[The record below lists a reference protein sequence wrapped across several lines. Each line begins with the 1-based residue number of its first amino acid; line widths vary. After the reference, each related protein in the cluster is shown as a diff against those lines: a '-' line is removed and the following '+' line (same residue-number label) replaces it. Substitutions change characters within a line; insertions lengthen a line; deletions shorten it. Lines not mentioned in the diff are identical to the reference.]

1 MISPDDQLRL
11 AHAISDVEDDTSG
24 EVVLVIAEQAG
35 HYRAIPLLWGLL
47 AALVAPWPLI
57 WLTSIS
63 TSRIFLI
70 QLAVALVLSLALS
83 WPKLRYALVP
93 RSIKHAQAHEAA
105 SREFLR
111 RGLTRTREKTGVL
124 IYLALAEHHA
134 EILADTGIADRVDA
148 GIWADIV
155 ADLTAAIRDGRMTE
169 GLIGAIRRTGAILA
183 EHAPP
188 RLDDVDELPNKVI
201 ILL

>member
-1 MISPDDQLRL
+1 MISPEEQARL
-11 AHAISDVEDDTSG
+11 ASVISDVEDETSG
-24 EVVLVIAEQAG
+24 EIVLVIAEQAG
-35 HYRAIPLLWGLL
+35 HYRAVPLLWALL
-47 AALVAPWPLI
+47 AALVTPWPLI
-57 WLTSIS
+57 WLTMIS

-70 QLAVALVLSLALS
+70 QLAVALALSLVLS
-83 WPKLRYALVP
+83 WPKLRFALVP

-148 GIWADIV
+148 AIWAEII
-155 ADLTAAIRDGRMTE
+155 ANLTRAIRDRRMIE
-169 GLIGAIRRTGAILA
+169 GLEEAIRRTGAILA

-201 ILL
+201 LLD

>member
-1 MISPDDQLRL
+1 MISTEDQARL
-11 AHAISDVEDDTSG
+11 AHAIRDVEDDTSG

-35 HYRAIPLLWGLL
+35 HYRAIPLLWGFL
-47 AALVAPWPLI
+47 AALITPWPLI

-70 QLAVALVLSLALS
+70 QLAVALALSLALS

-93 RSIKHAQAHEAA
+93 RAIKRAQGHEAA

-111 RGLTRTREKTGVL
+111 RGITRTREKTGVL

-134 EILADTGIADRVDA
+134 EILADTGIADRINA
-148 GIWADIV
+148 ETWADIV
-155 ADLTAAIRDGRMTE
+155 ADLTAAIGSGRMTE
-169 GLIGAIRRTGAILA
+169 GLIEAIRRTGAILA

-201 ILL
+201 ILS

>member
-1 MISPDDQLRL
+1 MISGEEQTRL
-11 AHAISDVEDDTSG
+11 ASVIGDVEDETSG
-24 EVVLVIAEQAG
+24 EIVLVIAEQAG
-35 HYRAIPLLWGLL
+35 HYRAVPLLWAML
-47 AALVAPWPLI
+47 AALVTPWPLI
-57 WLTSIS
+57 WLTDIS

-70 QLAVALVLSLALS
+70 QLGVALVLSLVLS
-83 WPKLRYALVP
+83 WPKLGFALVP

-134 EILADTGIADRVDA
+134 EILADTGVADRVEP
-148 GIWADIV
+148 GSWTGIV
-155 ADLTAAIRDGRMTE
+155 ADLTASIRDDRMIE
-169 GLIGAIRRTGAILA
+169 GLEQAIRRIGAILA

-201 ILL
+201 LLD

>member
-1 MISPDDQLRL
+1 MISTEDQARL
-11 AHAISDVEDDTSG
+11 AHAIRDVEDDTSG
-24 EVVLVIAEQAG
+24 EVVLVLAEQAG
-35 HYRAIPLLWGLL
+35 HYRAIPLLWGFL
-47 AALVAPWPLI
+47 AALITPWPLI

-70 QLAVALVLSLALS
+70 QLAVALALSLALS

-93 RSIKHAQAHEAA
+93 RAIKRAQGHEAA

-111 RGLTRTREKTGVL
+111 RGITRTREKTGVL

-134 EILADTGIADRVDA
+134 EILADTGIADRIDA
-148 GIWADIV
+148 ETWADIV
-155 ADLTAAIRDGRMTE
+155 ADLTAAIGSGRMTE
-169 GLIGAIRRTGAILA
+169 GLIEAIRRTGVILA

-201 ILL
+201 ILS

>member
-1 MISPDDQLRL
+1 MILPEEQARL
-11 AHAISDVEDDTSG
+11 VSVISDVEDETSG
-24 EVVLVIAEQAG
+24 EIVLVIAEQAG
-35 HYRAIPLLWGLL
+35 HYRAVPLLWALL
-47 AALVAPWPLI
+47 AALVTPWPLI
-57 WLTSIS
+57 WLTMIS

-70 QLAVALVLSLALS
+70 QLAVALALSLVLS
-83 WPKLRYALVP
+83 WPKLRFALVP

-111 RGLTRTREKTGVL
+111 RGMTRTREKTGVL

-134 EILADTGIADRVDA
+134 EILVDAGIADRVDA
-148 GIWADIV
+148 AIWAEII
-155 ADLTAAIRDGRMTE
+155 ANLTRAIRDRRMIE
-169 GLIGAIRRTGAILA
+169 GLEEAIRRTGAILA

-201 ILL
+201 LLD

>member
-1 MISPDDQLRL
+1 MILKDEQARL
-11 AHAISDVEDDTSG
+11 AGAISDVEDETSG
-24 EVVLVIAEQAG
+24 EIVLVIAEQAG
-35 HYRAIPLLWGLL
+35 HYRAVPLLWAML
-47 AALVAPWPLI
+47 AALVTPWPLI
-57 WLTSIS
+57 WLTAIS

-70 QLAVALVLSLALS
+70 QLAMALIVSLVLS
-83 WPKLRYALVP
+83 WPRLRFALVP

-111 RGLTRTREKTGVL
+111 RGITRTREKTGVL

-134 EILADTGIADRVDA
+134 EILADTGIADRVDPE
-148 GIWADIV
+148 IWAGIV
-155 ADLTAAIRDGRMTE
+155 ADLTAAIRAGQMIK
-169 GLIGAIRRTGAILA
+169 GLEEAIRRTGTILA

-201 ILL
+201 LLN

>member
-1 MISPDDQLRL
+1 MISADEQARL
-11 AHAISDVEDDTSG
+11 ASVIGDVEGETSG
-24 EVVLVIAEQAG
+24 EIVLVIAEQAG
-35 HYRAIPLLWGLL
+35 HYRAVPLLWAML
-47 AALVAPWPLI
+47 AALVTPWPLI
-57 WLTSIS
+57 WLTAIG

-70 QLAVALVLSLALS
+70 QLAVALAFSLILS
-83 WPKLRYALVP
+83 WPKLRFALVP

-111 RGLTRTREKTGVL
+111 RGMTRTREKTGVL

-134 EILADTGIADRVDA
+134 EILADTGIADRVDPE
-148 GIWADIV
+148 IWVSIV
-155 ADLTAAIRDGRMTE
+155 ADLTAAIREGRMIE
-169 GLIGAIRRTGAILA
+169 GLEEVIRRTGTILA

-201 ILL
+201 LLD

>member
-1 MISPDDQLRL
+1 MISSDEQARL
-11 AHAISDVEDDTSG
+11 AGVIGDVEDETSG
-24 EVVLVIAEQAG
+24 EIVLVIAEQAG
-35 HYRAIPLLWGLL
+35 HYRAVPLLWAML
-47 AALVAPWPLI
+47 AALVTPWPLI
-57 WLTSIS
+57 WLTGTS

-70 QLAVALVLSLALS
+70 QLAVALTSSLALS
-83 WPKLRYALVP
+83 WPRLRFALVP

-111 RGLTRTREKTGVL
+111 RGMTRTREKTGVL

-134 EILADTGIADRVDA
+134 EILVDAGIADRVDA
-148 GIWADIV
+148 AIWAEII
-155 ADLTAAIRDGRMTE
+155 ANLTRAIRDRRMIE
-169 GLIGAIRRTGAILA
+169 GLEEAIRRTGAILA

-201 ILL
+201 LLD

>member
-1 MISPDDQLRL
+1 MISPDDQARL
-11 AHAISDVEDDTSG
+11 ARAISDVEDETSG
-24 EVVLVIAEQAG
+24 EIVLVLAEQAG
-35 HYRAIPLLWGLL
+35 HYREIPLLWSLL
-47 AALVAPWPLI
+47 AALVTPWPLI
-57 WLTSIS
+57 WLTSVS
-63 TSRIFLI
+63 TARIFLI
-70 QLAVALVLSLALS
+70 QLAVALALGLILS

-93 RSIKHAQAHEAA
+93 RSLKRAQGHEAA

-155 ADLTAAIRDGRMTE
+155 ADLTRTIRDGRMTD
-169 GLIGAIRRTGAILA
+169 GLIVAIRRTGAILA

-201 ILL
+201 ILP

>member
-1 MISPDDQLRL
+1 MISTDEQARL
-11 AHAISDVEDDTSG
+11 ANVIGDVEHETSG
-24 EVVLVIAEQAG
+24 EIVLVIAEQAG
-35 HYRAIPLLWGLL
+35 HYRTVPLLWGML
-47 AALVAPWPLI
+47 AGLVAPWPLI
-57 WLTSIS
+57 WLTDIS

-70 QLAVALVLSLALS
+70 QLAVALASSLVLS
-83 WPKLRYALVP
+83 WPRLRFALVP

-111 RGLTRTREKTGVL
+111 RGMTRTREKTGVL

-134 EILADTGIADRVDA
+134 EILADTGVADKVDPEVWA
-148 GIWADIV
+148 GIV
-155 ADLTAAIRDGRMTE
+155 ADLTAAIGDDRMIA
-169 GLIGAIRRTGAILA
+169 GLEQAIRRMGAILA

-201 ILL
+201 LLS

>member
-1 MISPDDQLRL
+1 MISTEDQARL
-11 AHAISDVEDDTSG
+11 AHAIRDVEDDTSG

-35 HYRAIPLLWGLL
+35 HYRAIPLLWGFL
-47 AALVAPWPLI
+47 AALITPWPLI

-93 RSIKHAQAHEAA
+93 RSIKRAQAHEAA

-111 RGLTRTREKTGVL
+111 RGITRTREKTGVL

-134 EILADTGIADRVDA
+134 EILADTGIADRIDA
-148 GIWADIV
+148 ETWADIV
-155 ADLTAAIRDGRMTE
+155 ADLTAAIGSGRMTA
-169 GLIGAIRRTGAILA
+169 GLIEAIRRTGAILA

-201 ILL
+201 ILS

>member
-1 MISPDDQLRL
+1 MISPDDQARL
-11 AHAISDVEDDTSG
+11 AQAISDVEDDTSG
-24 EVVLVIAEQAG
+24 EIVLVLAEQAG
-35 HYRAIPLLWGLL
+35 HYREIPLLWALL
-47 AALVAPWPLI
+47 AALVTPWPLI

-70 QLAVALVLSLALS
+70 QLAVALALGLVLS

-93 RSIKHAQAHEAA
+93 RSLKQAQGHEAA

-148 GIWADIV
+148 TVWADIV
-155 ADLTAAIRDGRMTE
+155 ADLTRTIRDGRMTE
-169 GLIGAIRRTGAILA
+169 GLIVAIRRTGAILA

-201 ILL
+201 ILP

>member
-1 MISPDDQLRL
+1 MISTEDQARL
-11 AHAISDVEDDTSG
+11 AHAIRDVEDDTSG
-24 EVVLVIAEQAG
+24 EVVLVLAEQAG
-35 HYRAIPLLWGLL
+35 HYRAIPLLWGFL
-47 AALVAPWPLI
+47 AALITPWPLI

-70 QLAVALVLSLALS
+70 QLAVALALSLALS

-93 RSIKHAQAHEAA
+93 RSIKRAQGHEAA

-111 RGLTRTREKTGVL
+111 RGITRTREKTGVL

-134 EILADTGIADRVDA
+134 EILADTGIADRIDA
-148 GIWADIV
+148 ETWADIV
-155 ADLTAAIRDGRMTE
+155 ADLTAAIGSGRMTE
-169 GLIGAIRRTGAILA
+169 GLIEAIRRTGVILA

-201 ILL
+201 ILS

>member
-1 MISPDDQLRL
+1 MISTEDQARL
-11 AHAISDVEDDTSG
+11 AHAIRDVEAETSG
-24 EVVLVIAEQAG
+24 EIVLVLAEQAG
-35 HYRAIPLLWGLL
+35 HYRAVPLLWGFL
-47 AALVAPWPLI
+47 AALVTPWPLI
-57 WLTSIS
+57 WLTSIG

-93 RSIKHAQAHEAA
+93 RSVKQAQAHEAA

-111 RGLTRTREKTGVL
+111 RGITRTREKTGVL

-134 EILADTGIADRVDA
+134 EILADTGIADRIDA
-148 GIWADIV
+148 EIWADIV
-155 ADLTAAIRDGRMTE
+155 ADLISAIRAGRMTE
-169 GLIGAIRRTGAILA
+169 GLIEAIRRTGAILA

-201 ILL
+201 ILQ

>member
-1 MISPDDQLRL
+1 MISSEEQARL
-11 AHAISDVEDDTSG
+11 ASVIGDVEGETSG
-24 EVVLVIAEQAG
+24 EIVLVIAEQAG
-35 HYRAIPLLWGLL
+35 HYRAVPLLWGML
-47 AALVAPWPLI
+47 AGLVAPWPLI
-57 WLTSIS
+57 WLTDIS

-70 QLAVALVLSLALS
+70 QLAVALASSLVLS
-83 WPKLRYALVP
+83 WPRLRFALVP

-111 RGLTRTREKTGVL
+111 RGMTRTREKTGVL

-134 EILADTGIADRVDA
+134 EILADTGVADKVDPEVWA
-148 GIWADIV
+148 GIV
-155 ADLTAAIRDGRMTE
+155 ADLTAAIGDDRMIA
-169 GLIGAIRRTGAILA
+169 GLEQAIRRMGTILA

-201 ILL
+201 LLS

>member
-1 MISPDDQLRL
+1 MISPDDQMRL
-11 AHAISDVEDDTSG
+11 AHAISDVEDHTSG

-35 HYRAIPLLWGLL
+35 HYRAIPLLWALL
-47 AALVAPWPLI
+47 AALIAPWPLI

-70 QLAVALVLSLALS
+70 QLAVALTLSLALS

-93 RSIKHAQAHEAA
+93 RSIRRAQAHDAA
-105 SREFLR
+105 SHEFLR

-134 EILADTGIADRVDA
+134 EILADTGVADRVDA
-148 GIWADIV
+148 GMWADIV

-169 GLIGAIRRTGAILA
+169 GLIEAIRRTGAILA

-201 ILL
+201 ILM

>member
-1 MISPDDQLRL
+1 MISSEEQARL
-11 AHAISDVEDDTSG
+11 AAAISDVEDETSG
-24 EVVLVIAEQAG
+24 EVVLVIAQQAD

-47 AALVAPWPLI
+47 AALVTPWPLI
-57 WLTSIS
+57 WLTAIS

-70 QLAVALVLSLALS
+70 QLAVALVLSLVLS
-83 WPKLRYALVP
+83 WPKLRFALVP
-93 RSIKHAQAHEAA
+93 RSLKRTQAHEAA

-148 GIWADIV
+148 TIWADIV
-155 ADLTAAIRDGRMTE
+155 ADLTAAIRDERMTE
-169 GLIGAIRRTGAILA
+169 GLIEAIRRVGTILA

-201 ILL
+201 LLD

>member
-1 MISPDDQLRL
+1 MISPDDQARL
-11 AHAISDVEDDTSG
+11 AQAVSDVEDDTSG
-24 EVVLVIAEQAG
+24 EVVIVLAEQAG
-35 HYRAIPLLWGLL
+35 HYREIPLLWAML

-63 TSRIFLI
+63 TSRIFLV
-70 QLAVALVLSLALS
+70 QLAVALALSLLLS
-83 WPKLRYALVP
+83 WPRLRYALVP
-93 RSIKHAQAHEAA
+93 RSIKRAQGHEAA
-105 SREFLR
+105 SHEFLR

-134 EILADTGIADRVDA
+134 EILADTGISDRVDA
-148 GIWADIV
+148 EIWADIV
-155 ADLTAAIRDGRMTE
+155 ADLTDAAANERMTE
-169 GLIGAIRRTGAILA
+169 GLLDAIRRVGTILA

-201 ILL
+201 VLT

>member
-1 MISPDDQLRL
+1 MISGDEQARL
-11 AHAISDVEDDTSG
+11 AGVIGDVERGTSG
-24 EVVLVIAEQAG
+24 EIVLVIAEQAG
-35 HYRAIPLLWGLL
+35 HYRAVPLLWALL
-47 AALVAPWPLI
+47 AALVTPWPLI
-57 WLTSIS
+57 WLTDIS

-70 QLAVALVLSLALS
+70 QLAVALAFGLVLS
-83 WPKLRYALVP
+83 WPKLRFALVP

-134 EILADTGIADRVDA
+134 EILADTGVADRVDPGVWA
-148 GIWADIV
+148 GII
-155 ADLTAAIRDGRMTE
+155 ADLTAAIRNDRMIE
-169 GLIGAIRRTGAILA
+169 GLEEAIRRTGVILA

-201 ILL
+201 LLD

>member
-1 MISPDDQLRL
+1 MISPEEQARL
-11 AHAISDVEDDTSG
+11 ASVISDVEDETSG
-24 EVVLVIAEQAG
+24 EIVLVIAEQAG
-35 HYRAIPLLWGLL
+35 HYRAVPLLWALL
-47 AALVAPWPLI
+47 AALVTPWPLI
-57 WLTSIS
+57 WLTMIS

-70 QLAVALVLSLALS
+70 QLAVALALSLVLS
-83 WPKLRYALVP
+83 WPKLRFALVP

-111 RGLTRTREKTGVL
+111 RGMTRTREKTGVL

-148 GIWADIV
+148 AIWAEII
-155 ADLTAAIRDGRMTE
+155 ANLTRAIRDRRMIE
-169 GLIGAIRRTGAILA
+169 GLEEAIRRTGAILA

-201 ILL
+201 LLD